1 MLCDRRAKNRAP
13 AKGGETMSLSP
24 AAITKLLKEFKQL
37 QQEPIDGVKVTVPP
51 RMCLCGVP

>member
-1 MLCDRRAKNRAP
+1 
-13 AKGGETMSLSP
+13 MSLSP

-51 RMCLCGVP
+51 RMCLYGVP